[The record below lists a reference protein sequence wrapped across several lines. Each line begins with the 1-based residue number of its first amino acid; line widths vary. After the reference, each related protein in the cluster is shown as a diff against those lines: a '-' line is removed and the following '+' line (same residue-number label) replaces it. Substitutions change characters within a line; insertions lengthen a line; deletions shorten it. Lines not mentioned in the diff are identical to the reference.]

1 MSFPL
6 RATNSQR
13 SRATLASWLAGS
25 MPDSVHGR
33 KGLLFAADCSFE
45 ARLAKRKEKGAYAH
59 RERADDFD
67 VPESTLMGG
76 SSDDYKAK
84 YGSRAV
90 WGWTLSRACLG
101 RGRLMHY
108 LGHALSLAWACCALG
123 WIISRRGS
131 TNGSTRRPK

>member
-1 MSFPL
+1 MSSI
-6 RATNSQR
+6 RATSSAAEHSSYLPR
-13 SRATLASWLAGS
+13 VYPT
-25 MPDSVHGR
+25 DSVHGR
-33 KGLLFAADCSFE
+33 AAAVDCSFE
-45 ARLAKRKEKGAYAH
+45 ARLAQRKEKGAYAH

-84 YGSRAV
+84 YGSHAV